1 MKANIGFLDRVLR
14 IGAGVVLIGLTA
26 TGTIGLWGY
35 VGVIPLLTGLVSI
48 CPVYSMLGINSCPRD
63 AR

>member
-1 MKANIGFLDRVLR
+1 MNPNLGILDRVLR

-35 VGVIPLLTGLVSI
+35 IGVIPLLTGLVSI

>member
-1 MKANIGFLDRVLR
+1 MKANIGILDRVLR

>member
-1 MKANIGFLDRVLR
+1 MKPNLGILDRVLR
-14 IGAGVVLIGLTA
+14 IGAGVVLIGLTT

-35 VGVIPLLTGLVSI
+35 IGVIPLLTGLVSI